1 MPTHD
6 IFKPVAEAA
15 LGKDS
20 RERSEPVDGFTP
32 LSSEPMPVDI
42 VNRPD
47 HYCQNGMEAIDVMQ
61 AFSDREEFVGHL
73 RLTCIKYLLR
83 MNTKD
88 TPEVNVRKAK
98 WYLDR
103 LVREV
108 SE

>member
-6 IFKPVAEAA
+6 IFKPVPDAA
-15 LGKDS
+15 LEKDS
-20 RERSEPVDGFTP
+20 RERSECVDGFCP
-32 LSSEPMPVDI
+32 MPSKPMPVDI
-42 VNRPD
+42 VNHPD

-61 AFSDREEFVGHL
+61 AFSDKEEFVGHL
-73 RLTCIKYLLR
+73 RLTTIKYLLR
-83 MNTKD
+83 MHTKD

-103 LVREV
+103 LVKEV